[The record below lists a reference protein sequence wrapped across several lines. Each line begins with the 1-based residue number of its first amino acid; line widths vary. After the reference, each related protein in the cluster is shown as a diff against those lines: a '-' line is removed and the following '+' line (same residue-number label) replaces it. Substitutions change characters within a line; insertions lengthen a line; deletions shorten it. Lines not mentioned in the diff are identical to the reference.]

1 MPRSILTLGS
11 TLLTALVATASP
23 GAQAAAPGERVLRTA
38 EYRELQGRVG
48 RGWNTWNTASV
59 LSQVHLPDG
68 FAITLG
74 LKSSGAGPHYQREFF
89 QTSAAQR
96 RHEKIRLGPHAEDG
110 SYTELTLE
118 WESGGWAADEP
129 NLYLVQSAT
138 EGDDVL
144 VLITVLRRAKR
155 RPAHLYAEGG
165 FLWNRPGRVTRDAD
179 GLRVEGGGRVFEVRS
194 TAKDLGDPFGTMGTP
209 YLSAPLDG
217 ALAVYTGEPR
227 TLEQVQTIVGRR
239 KAELAARLARWGDN
253 AELFSAMQTILA
265 WNAVYDPEN
274 HRVISPVSRLWNVNW
289 GGYVLFDWDTYFAAF
304 MYSLYDEDLAYA
316 NAVEATKGWTKEGF
330 VPNFASAYGLKSEDR
345 SQPPVGSLMALEI
358 YKQYRKPW
366 FLEEVYEELLAWNRW
381 WPRARECGG
390 GALCWGSD
398 ARADLLDGS
407 DHTWQAAL
415 FESGLDNSPMY
426 DGVPYNPATNR
437 LEMADVGL
445 TSLYIADCNALFEI
459 AGILGREADA
469 RELRARA
476 DQYAAAL
483 RGLWDEKAGIYLNR
497 RTDTGAASPKLS
509 PTSFYPLL
517 ARVPTAAQAKRMVD
531 EHYWNPAE
539 FHGEWMIPSIAR
551 NDPAFAEQAYWRGR
565 IWGPMNF
572 LVYLGLRNYDLRETR
587 ADLVARSRALLLKS
601 WRSDAA
607 IYENYN
613 AVTGAGNDVGSS
625 DAYYHWG
632 ALLGVLTLLEPP
644 AP

>member
-1 MPRSILTLGS
+1 MPPSSRALALA
-11 TLLTALVATASP
+11 LLPAVLAVASP
-23 GAQAAAPGERVLRTA
+23 AAQAAVPGERVLRTA
-38 EYRELQGRVG
+38 EYRELQTRVA

-68 FAITLG
+68 FAVTLG
-74 LKSSGAGPHYQREFF
+74 LKSSGSGPHYQREFF
-89 QTSAAQR
+89 QANATLK

-118 WESGGWAADEP
+118 WESGGWAVDEP
-129 NLYLVQSAT
+129 NLYLVQSAI

-155 RPAHLYAEGG
+155 RPAHLYAEAG
-165 FLWNRPGRVTRDAD
+165 FLWNRPGRVTRDQD
-179 GLRVEGGGRVFEVRS
+179 RLRVEGAGRDFDVRS

-217 ALAVYTGEPR
+217 TLAVYTGAAR
-227 TLEQVQTIVGRR
+227 TLGEIQAIVGRR
-239 KAELAARLARWGDN
+239 KAEHAARLVKWGHN
-253 AELFSAMQTILA
+253 GEIFSAMQTILA

-274 HRVISPVSRLWNVNW
+274 NRVISPVSRLWNVNW

-316 NAVEATKGWTKEGF
+316 NAVEVTKGWTKEGF
-330 VPNFASAYGLKSEDR
+330 IPNFASAYGLKSEDR
-345 SQPPVGSLMALEI
+345 SQPPVGSLIALEI
-358 YKQYRKPW
+358 YERHKKAW
-366 FLEEVYEELLAWNRW
+366 FLQEVYEELLAWNRW
-381 WPRARECGG
+381 WPGARECG

-398 ARADLLDGS
+398 PRADLLDGS

-445 TSLYIADCNALFEI
+445 TALYVADCNALVQI

-476 DQYAAAL
+476 QKYAAAL
-483 RGLWDEKAGIYLNR
+483 RGLWDEKTGIYLNR
-497 RTDTGAASPKLS
+497 RTDTGVSSPVLS

-517 ARVPTAAQAKRMVD
+517 AQVPTAAQAERMVK
-531 EHYWNPAE
+531 EHYFNPAE
-539 FHGEWMIPSIAR
+539 FHGEWVIPSIAR
-551 NDPAFAEQAYWRGR
+551 NVPGFADQAYWRGR
-565 IWGPMNF
+565 VWGPMNF
-572 LVYLGLRNYDLRETR
+572 LVYLGLRNYDLGEARH
-587 ADLVARSRALLLKS
+587 DLVGRSRALLLRS

-613 AVTGAGNDVGSS
+613 AVTGAGNDVASS

-632 ALLGVLTLLEPP
+632 ALLGVLSLLEPP
-644 AP
+644 PP